1 MFENM
6 NIFGCLCFKYI
17 ICFGAIEIE
26 IDIDLMGDFWS
37 DWLGY
42 PRDPPPKG
50 QAMFRCVHSKSLR
63 RDLLQSILRR
73 CRSADPEYRQTSF
86 YPYKSCNLRP
96 AVLSGNDF

>member
-37 DWLGY
+37 DWLG
-42 PRDPPPKG
+42 
-50 QAMFRCVHSKSLR
+50 
-63 RDLLQSILRR
+63 
-73 CRSADPEYRQTSF
+73 
-86 YPYKSCNLRP
+86 
-96 AVLSGNDF
+96 